1 MVFFFFRFYLVL
13 SVPENLK
20 AQVLRVQQFHKLKTS
35 ITREPQVQSLL
46 PWISFINSLTLFN
59 VKNNNRAIVAS
70 TNLHQQQKKIITVIN
85 KKVNLLYV
93 FYLYGFQSC
102 NVCFAKSA

>member
-35 ITREPQVQSLL
+35 ITREPQVQSLS

-70 TNLHQQQKKIITVIN
+70 TNLHQQQKKDNNSN
-85 KKVNLLYV
+85 K
-93 FYLYGFQSC
+93 
-102 NVCFAKSA
+102 